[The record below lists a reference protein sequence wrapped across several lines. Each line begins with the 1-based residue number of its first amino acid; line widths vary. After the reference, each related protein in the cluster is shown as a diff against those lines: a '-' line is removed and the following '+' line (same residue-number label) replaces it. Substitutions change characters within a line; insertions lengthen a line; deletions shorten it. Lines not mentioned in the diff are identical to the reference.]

1 METVYSP
8 VSEPLFREI
17 EKANIPLMV
26 GRLAARPYRPK
37 AGLASGT
44 GGHCGKKC
52 VYKMGVLYAK
62 RLKIRRWECQ
72 NHGFHLFDP
81 LYHALDSSIKGLV
94 AIEYIVPVF
103 KREERLG

>member
-1 METVYSP
+1 
-8 VSEPLFREI
+8 
-17 EKANIPLMV
+17 MV

-37 AGLASGT
+37 AGLAGGT
-44 GGHCGKKC
+44 GGHCGSKC

-62 RLKIRRWECQ
+62 RLKIRGWEWQ

-81 LYHALDSSIKGLV
+81 LKPALASSIKGLV

-103 KREERLG
+103 KRKERLR